1 MSVLA
6 IVVALLAE
14 QWRPLDS
21 RRTVQPVLEAWA
33 GWLEHAFNGGEKS
46 HGMVAWLAAGLPPA
60 AAAIAIHHLLASG
73 YLADHKVPQQI
84 LIVAEVPLGRTGKV
98 QRRSLANRF
107 AAALSTHY

>member
-46 HGMVAWLAAGLPPA
+46 HGMVAWLAAVQPVLEAWAGWLEHAFNGGEKSHGMVAWLAAVLPPA
-60 AAAIAIHHLLASG
+60 AAAIAI
-73 YLADHKVPQQI
+73 
-84 LIVAEVPLGRTGKV
+84 
-98 QRRSLANRF
+98 RSEEHTSELPPR
-107 AAALSTHY
+107 